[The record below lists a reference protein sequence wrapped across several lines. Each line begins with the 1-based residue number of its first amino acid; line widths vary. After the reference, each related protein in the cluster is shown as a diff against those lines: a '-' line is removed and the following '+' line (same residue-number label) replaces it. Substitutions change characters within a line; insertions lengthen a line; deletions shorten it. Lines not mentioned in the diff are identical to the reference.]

1 MLLVAAFALTLLP
14 ALPAQAQLN
23 GSHSLGDFGVQSGSQ
38 PQPGF
43 NAALFYYRFD
53 TDTIKDAD
61 GNTVSL
67 SPATPG
73 SLALT
78 AVAPIAWYVSK
89 AKVLGGNYGVM
100 VVLPFANASLEAPAF
115 QLDRGIDTGIADMLV
130 RPLDLGWHTKQA
142 DVAAGFQL
150 YVPTGRYE
158 PGASDN
164 IGKGMW
170 SYEPFVGTTVYLD
183 EKRSLSLAA
192 TAYWEF
198 HGKKEDSDVKVGQ
211 ILSLQGGAGQVV
223 PGRRADRRRG
233 VLRAVEA
240 HRRRAARV
248 RVARRNAARHRRPQ
262 QASGLCLRAGRDPAC
277 GEQVEA
283 LRPGQHPLSVGN
295 RRAGED
301 SGRHADH
308 HDDLPGSERE
318 AEVSLEG

>member
-1 MLLVAAFALTLLP
+1 MKCSSILASLVTAFALTLLP

-43 NAALFYYRFD
+43 NAAPFYYRYD

-67 SPATPG
+67 SPAAPG

-164 IGKGMW
+164 LGKGMW

-183 EKRSLSLAA
+183 EKRSPESRRHRLLGVPRKERGQRRQGRPDPVAA
-192 TAYWEF
+192 
-198 HGKKEDSDVKVGQ
+198 
-211 ILSLQGGAGQVV
+211 
-223 PGRRADRRRG
+223 GRRWASPTW
-233 VLRAVEA
+233 EA
-240 HRRRAARV
+240 GSSS
-248 RVARRNAARHRRPQ
+248 ARRTTHSGSSPPTSCASSCCPAVHSSPSTPATSIGSLPSART
-262 QASGLCLRAGRDPAC
+262 
-277 GEQVEA
+277 
-283 LRPGQHPLSVGN
+283 
-295 RRAGED
+295 
-301 SGRHADH
+301 
-308 HDDLPGSERE
+308 
-318 AEVSLEG
+318 